1 MPGQYVSHEASA
13 DQASPQSVDEAAASL
28 AVAAHAPG
36 PAAAPGAAHPRHG
49 HGDSPVPTGSRAA
62 SGVAAP
68 RFNPWVVMTVLSLGT
83 FMTLL
88 DLTIVNI
95 AIPRIVDGVHA
106 SLDQVLWM
114 LNAYSLGYAVLLI
127 TSGRLGDIVGPRRL
141 FMAGIALFTAASTLS
156 GLAGSAN
163 VLITGRILQGIGA
176 ALLAPQTMAI
186 ILAIFPV
193 ERRGAAFGLYG
204 MLSGLA
210 VVAGPTIGGLLV
222 TDASWRW
229 IFFIN
234 VPVGIGVLAAA
245 TRLVP
250 DLRPGRGHR
259 LDLTGVALI
268 TAALFCVVFGLIEG
282 QRYDWGQVAGILSIP
297 LIIAVGAVLLVI
309 FFVHQARRQ
318 RDEPLVSFALFADRN
333 FTVMTLVLAAMGFA
347 ILGLYLPLTIYL
359 QSILGLSGIAAGLVV
374 AVQPGAMF
382 LSTGPANG
390 PASQRLGPKPL
401 LTTGLL
407 LLAAGSAFIAWDV
420 QATSDRW
427 SLVPGLVVSGLGMG
441 FIWGPAFQLATRD
454 LRTELAGVASGT
466 VNTIM
471 ELGSVIASASV
482 GALLQ
487 NRLATALHEQAV
499 TAASHLPPSIAT
511 SFISSF
517 AGAANNGFD
526 VGAGQTGASLSIPR
540 GAPAGVVTTL
550 QSLAHAVFTQGF
562 VAAMKPTL
570 ALPIGVLV
578 LAAIA
583 TLWARSHPA
592 DATEPLA
599 PGRDA
604 AS

>member
-1 MPGQYVSHEASA
+1 VSHQYASPDTASGSDVARGDADRVANLASSAAAEPRLATASA
-13 DQASPQSVDEAAASL
+13 PRERATL
-28 AVAAHAPG
+28 NVAAL
-36 PAAAPGAAHPRHG
+36 
-49 HGDSPVPTGSRAA
+49 S
-62 SGVAAP
+62 
-68 RFNPWVVMTVLSLGT
+68 RFNPWVVTAVLSLGT

-106 SLDQVLWM
+106 SLDEVLWM

-127 TSGRLGDIVGPRRL
+127 TSGRLGDILGPRRL
-141 FMAGIALFTAASTLS
+141 FMAGIALFTAASALS
-156 GLAGSAN
+156 GLAGSAEM
-163 VLITGRILQGIGA
+163 LIAGRILQGIGA

-186 ILAIFPV
+186 ILVIFPV
-193 ERRGAAFGLYG
+193 ERRGAAFGVYG

-210 VVAGPTIGGLLV
+210 VIAGPTLGGLLV
-222 TDASWRW
+222 TDVGWRW
-229 IFFIN
+229 IFFVN
-234 VPVGIGVLAAA
+234 VPVGIAVLAAA
-245 TRLVP
+245 SRIVP
-250 DLRPGRGHR
+250 DLRPGRSHR
-259 LDLTGVALI
+259 LDLVGVALI

-282 QRYDWGQVAGILSIP
+282 QRYDWGSVAGFLSIP
-297 LIIAVGAVLLVI
+297 LIVAAGVALLAVFL
-309 FFVHQARRQ
+309 VHQARRQ
-318 RDEPLVSFALFADRN
+318 RGEPLVSFALFADRN
-333 FTVMTLVLAAMGFA
+333 FTVMTMVLAAMGFA

-359 QSILGLSGIAAGLVV
+359 QSILGLSAIAAGLVV

-390 PASQRLGPKPL
+390 PASQRIGPKRL
-401 LTTGLL
+401 LSTGLL

-466 VNTIM
+466 VSTIM

-499 TAASHLPPSIAT
+499 AAASHLPT
-511 SFISSF
+511 SLAAPFVSSF
-517 AGAANNGFD
+517 GSAASGGLE
-526 VGAGQTGASLSIPR
+526 VGAGQTGAAVRVPA
-540 GAPAGVVTTL
+540 GAPASLVASV
-550 QSLAHAVFTQGF
+550 QALAHSVFTQSF
-562 VAAMKPTL
+562 VTAMKPTL
-570 ALPIGVLV
+570 ALPIGVLG

-583 TLWARSHPA
+583 SLWARGRPTA
-592 DATEPLA
+592 PTEPASEPESA
-599 PGRDA
+599 PTPVEA
-604 AS
+604 AA